1 LLNGVRSTHLSDCWG
16 VSSRLEEEGNAV
28 RLVRVPIPLLS
39 IGALLTLVAMP
50 AQAGVT
56 AARPAHQSIN
66 CAGGAI
72 T

>member
-1 LLNGVRSTHLSDCWG
+1 
-16 VSSRLEEEGNAV
+16 
-28 RLVRVPIPLLS
+28 VPIPLLS

-72 T
+72 TCTEVNDARALDELVEAIAS